1 MKYPSILWAV
11 LTGWLALPV
20 ARGEAGVVPGTAE
33 TIKTGAITG
42 AEALIRWRS
51 GDYALGWE
59 GSWLHGQGAIV
70 HSGDNIGFMGLTVLA
85 QDGRSAY
92 FAFSNTRSVV
102 PGSSSWVLDALNQG
116 LVRLLNR

>member
-1 MKYPSILWAV
+1 MQRLR
-11 LTGWLALPV
+11 AL
-20 ARGEAGVVPGTAE
+20 
-33 TIKTGAITG
+33 
-42 AEALIRWRS
+42 RS

-59 GSWLHGQGAIV
+59 GSWIHGQGAIV

-102 PGSSSWVLDALNQG
+102 PGSSSWVLVALNQG